1 MILLGVVLAAAAGVA
16 HAVTALTGAPI
27 PIAVLGAAQLG
38 VPVAA
43 ATLGAQLQLLRPGES
58 AALLLGALTIAAAS
72 GAARAWSART
82 PSPASDAGS
91 LSTDANHEPKPIPGS
106 ATG

>member
-1 MILLGVVLAAAAGVA
+1 MSKSTCRSSLLFQFRHSRQVVADVR
-16 HAVTALTGAPI
+16 API
-27 PIAVLGAAQLG
+27 FVG

-58 AALLLGALTIAAAS
+58 AALLLGALLTIAAAS

-91 LSTDANHEPKPIPGS
+91 LSTDANHQPKPIPVS